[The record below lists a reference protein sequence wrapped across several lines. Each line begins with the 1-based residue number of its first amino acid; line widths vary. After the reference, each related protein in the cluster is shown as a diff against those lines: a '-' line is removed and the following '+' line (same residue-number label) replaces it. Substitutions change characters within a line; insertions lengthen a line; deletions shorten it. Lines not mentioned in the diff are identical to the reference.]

1 MLLLL
6 GHSGS
11 CTLADALRPV
21 YHPGETWMKN
31 LQPADQSQA
40 GRGGVLENVN
50 QTRCTDDE

>member
-1 MLLLL
+1 MLQLL
-6 GHSGS
+6 GHFGS

-31 LQPADQSQA
+31 LQPAEQSQA

-50 QTRCTDDE
+50 QKRCTDDE